1 MADTV
6 APSQGGHA
14 KATHSS
20 TLKDASND
28 TQTISAAQEPEI
40 NYPSGLILVLIFGGL
55 LLSMFLVALDM
66 SIIATAIPRI
76 TSEFSSME
84 DVGWYGS
91 AFFLTLASFQSMWG
105 KAYKYYSLR
114 LVFIG
119 SIALFEVGSLVC
131 ALAPNSVAL
140 IVGRAIQ
147 GAGGAGLTGGC
158 YTIAVFVA
166 RPAKLSIIFG
176 LLGSTFS
183 LASVVGPLLG
193 GVFSESVTWRW
204 CFYINLPIG
213 GVAVLTML
221 LFRTPDH
228 AKNHAKMDLKE
239 TIINFDLP
247 GLFLLLSSLICFFLA
262 LQWGGVSRA
271 WSSGTII
278 ALLVLWIVLTCAW
291 LSIEWFQGDKAL
303 VAPRI
308 LRKRSIAACCAFI
321 FFLNAANFSLIYNLP
336 IYFQAIAGDNPL
348 ISGVKVIPTILST
361 SLSTVVSSSLIGK
374 VNHYQ
379 SFLLI
384 GSILVTLGS
393 GLIYIFGFDTGL
405 GPVIGY
411 QILYGVGTGLSVQ
424 IPVIVAGA
432 TSAAADQAVTLST
445 VLFFQFV
452 SAAYGVG
459 STDAI
464 LNNIILNNA
473 PGYMG
478 GKDGHDVLSV
488 GTGGLEAAFEG
499 DLLRGARR
507 AYLDGLHASW
517 ALAIALF
524 GVTFLCA
531 LGATGVGRLSSKN
544 TSHEKSSQEEAA
556 VVSS

>member
-1 MADTV
+1 MPELVEKDPAVSLPGDQV
-6 APSQGGHA
+6 
-14 KATHSS
+14 
-20 TLKDASND
+20 DASHPPPDRDADND
-28 TQTISAAQEPEI
+28 TIINSVAQEPEI
-40 NYPSGLILVLIFGGL
+40 QYPSGIILVLIVGGL

-66 SIIATAIPRI
+66 SIISTAIPRI

-84 DVGWYGS
+84 DIGWYGS

-114 LVFIG
+114 LVFIE
-119 SIALFEVGSLVC
+119 SIVVFEIGSLLC
-131 ALAPNSVAL
+131 ALAPTSVAL
-140 IVGRAIQ
+140 IIGRAVQ

-158 YTIAVFVA
+158 YTIAAFLA
-166 RPAKLSIIFG
+166 RPAKVPIIIG

-193 GVFSESVTWRW
+193 GVFSENITWRW

-221 LFRTPDH
+221 LFCTPEH
-228 AKNHAKMDLKE
+228 AKNHLKMGLQD

-247 GLFLLLSSLICFFLA
+247 GLILLLSSLVCFFLA

-271 WSSGTII
+271 WSSGTIV
-278 ALLVLWIVLTCAW
+278 ALLVLWVVLTAAW
-291 LSIEWFQGDKAL
+291 LSIEWFQGEKAL

-336 IYFQAIAGDNPL
+336 IYFQAIAGDSPL

-361 SLSTVVSSSLIGK
+361 SLSTAISSSLVGK
-374 VNHYQ
+374 INHYQ
-379 SFLLI
+379 SFLLV
-384 GSILVTLGS
+384 GAVLVTVGS
-393 GLIYIFGFDTGL
+393 GLIYTFDINTGL
-405 GPVIGY
+405 GSIIGY
-411 QILYGVGTGLSVQ
+411 QVLYGVGTGLSVQ

-432 TSAAADQAVTLST
+432 TSASTDQAVTIST

-464 LNNIILNNA
+464 LNNVILNNV
-473 PGYMG
+473 PRYMG
-478 GKDGHDVLSV
+478 GIDGHDVLGV
-488 GTGGLEAAFEG
+488 GAGGLETAFEG
-499 DLLRGARR
+499 DLLQGARS

-517 ALAIALF
+517 AMAIALF
-524 GVTFLCA
+524 GITFLCA
-531 LGATGVGRLSSKN
+531 LAPTGAGRLSPKKVSDD
-544 TSHEKSSQEEAA
+544 TSN
-556 VVSS
+556 

>member
-1 MADTV
+1 MTDADPAAASV
-6 APSQGGHA
+6 QGGQMDA
-14 KATHSS
+14 ILPAQEKNATNDS
-20 TLKDASND
+20 TTTS
-28 TQTISAAQEPEI
+28 TIHEPEI
-40 NYPSGLILVLIFGGL
+40 HYPSGIILVLIVSGL

-76 TSEFSSME
+76 TSEFNSME
-84 DVGWYGS
+84 DIGWYGS

-114 LVFIG
+114 LVFIA

-131 ALAPNSVAL
+131 ALAPNSLAL
-140 IVGRAIQ
+140 VIGRAIQ

-158 YTIAVFVA
+158 YTIAAFVV
-166 RPAKLSIIFG
+166 RPAKVPIIIG

-193 GVFSESVTWRW
+193 GVFSESVSWRW

-221 LFRTPDH
+221 LFRTPKH
-228 AKNHAKMDLKE
+228 AKNHSKMGFTE
-239 TIINFDLP
+239 TIINFDIA
-247 GLFLLLSSLICFFLA
+247 GLVLLLCSLICFFLA
-262 LQWGGVSRA
+262 LQWGGVSRQ

-278 ALLVLWIVLTCAW
+278 AL
-291 LSIEWFQGDKAL
+291 
-303 VAPRI
+303 
-308 LRKRSIAACCAFI
+308 
-321 FFLNAANFSLIYNLP
+321 
-336 IYFQAIAGDNPL
+336 
-348 ISGVKVIPTILST
+348 
-361 SLSTVVSSSLIGK
+361 
-374 VNHYQ
+374 
-379 SFLLI
+379 
-384 GSILVTLGS
+384 
-393 GLIYIFGFDTGL
+393 GLIYTFGFDTAL

-432 TSAAADQAVTLST
+432 TSTASDSAVTLST

-459 STDAI
+459 ATDAI
-464 LNNIILNNA
+464 LNNVILNTA
-473 PGYMG
+473 SGHMG
-478 GKDGHDVLSV
+478 GVDGHDVLSA
-488 GTGGLEAAFEG
+488 GAGGLGGAFQG
-499 DLLRGARR
+499 DLLRGARS

-531 LGATGVGRLSSKN
+531 VAPTGVGRLSPKEGPN
-544 TSHEKSSQEEAA
+544 
-556 VVSS
+556 